1 MGSRGAG
8 EQGSRGDGEHS
19 NLSASSSSSASSPL
33 SPSSPLP
40 TQDSAVLSAI
50 VLAGGKSS
58 RMGRDKALIPIQGVP
73 LLELVC
79 GIAESCAE
87 TVYIVTPWP
96 ERYEHLL
103 LPHCQFIK
111 EVSLPVAD
119 KKLEIQQNTEN
130 SLIYHAPLL
139 PCSPAPPHPRTPA
152 PNTHGPL
159 VGFAQ
164 GLAQVQTD
172 WVLLLACDL
181 PRLRVEVLQAWAAGL
196 DNVNDEAIAALAAHP
211 KGWEPLCGFYRRR
224 CLPQLLEFI
233 NQGGRSFQQW
243 LKQYPIEVLPLPAPE
258 MLFNCNTPEDWAL
271 MR

>member
-1 MGSRGAG
+1 MTSRR
-8 EQGSRGDGEHS
+8 E
-19 NLSASSSSSASSPL
+19 L
-33 SPSSPLP
+33 
-40 TQDSAVLSAI
+40 TVI

-58 RMGRDKALIPIQGVP
+58 RMGEDKALISIQGTP
-73 LLELVC
+73 LLQLVC
-79 GIAESCAE
+79 GIAELCAD

-96 ERYEHLL
+96 ERYQHLL
-103 LPHCQFIK
+103 LPRCQFIR
-111 EVSLPVAD
+111 EVSLPTTDEKVG
-119 KKLEIQQNTEN
+119 N
-130 SLIYHAPLL
+130 H
-139 PCSPAPPHPRTPA
+139 

-164 GLAQVQTD
+164 GLAKVQTE

-181 PRLRVEVLQAWAAGL
+181 PRLQVEVLQTWAAGL
-196 DNVNDEAIAALAAHP
+196 DNVEDKAIAALAHHP

-243 LKQYPIEVLPLPAPE
+243 LKQYPVEVLPLPAPE

-271 MR
+271 IR